1 METFS
6 LEKRGS
12 GKRQKWET
20 PSYSGSF
27 LSLCFS
33 GPLTANHQKG
43 LQWPQSGQVRDSG
56 LLCGQWEVKYPDSLE
71 GGGPQGSTA
80 KQGGGWGRECS
91 LQLWKRGAEPI
102 CFYMFSAPLLP
113 EQLSLRVR
121 FYLTKGFHGK
131 KKPFNNVN
139 NPILI
144 RIIANTDRSALY
156 ADTVLES
163 IFIVLTFFIYLK
175 NPMR

>member
-1 METFS
+1 M
-6 LEKRGS
+6 
-12 GKRQKWET
+12 
-20 PSYSGSF
+20 
-27 LSLCFS
+27 
-33 GPLTANHQKG
+33 
-43 LQWPQSGQVRDSG
+43 
-56 LLCGQWEVKYPDSLE
+56 
-71 GGGPQGSTA
+71 
-80 KQGGGWGRECS
+80 
-91 LQLWKRGAEPI
+91 
-102 CFYMFSAPLLP
+102 
-113 EQLSLRVR
+113 
-121 FYLTKGFHGK
+121 GK